1 MELCDCL
8 ESRKSVRSF
17 LPKQVDK
24 KVPKKIVEAANR
36 SPSDMNTQP
45 WKVFDTGW
53 LSISFSAIAQCELSR
68 LLVKPC
74 LSLGPILECS
84 SFFRERAVFHFLSQ

>member
-53 LSISFSAIAQCELSR
+53 LSIYFPRLPSANYQDYSSSHASASALFLNARVFFANVPSFT
-68 LLVKPC
+68 
-74 LSLGPILECS
+74 
-84 SFFRERAVFHFLSQ
+84 F